1 MPINYITEY
10 DIMTFEEA
18 FERFQEASE
27 QFGHIDPVKLYYH
40 KGSFILTYSK
50 EDENNDD

>member
-1 MPINYITEY
+1 MASSHITEY

-27 QFGHIDPVKLYYH
+27 QFGHIDPVKIYYY
-40 KGSFILTYSK
+40 KGNFILTYTK
-50 EDENNDD
+50 YENNDD